1 MERQRSYIRWFT
13 SKSVAEKNLM
23 ILCDTNVIIGI
34 LKGDEKTIKMI
45 ERIGLENIA
54 ISSVTVMELYF
65 GALNKRELNKIKKHL
80 KALNIVHFDNDV
92 SELAVSM
99 IESYSKSHGLQ
110 IPDAIIAAT
119 AMSLEI
125 KLFTLNLKDFIYIDG
140 LKLQKN

>member
-1 MERQRSYIRWFT
+1 
-13 SKSVAEKNLM
+13 M
-23 ILCDTNVIIGI
+23 ILCDTNVIIET
-34 LKGDEKTIKMI
+34 LKGDEKTIKII

-65 GALNKRELNKIKKHL
+65 GALNKRELNKIKKYL
-80 KALNIVHFDNDV
+80 KALNIAHFDNNV

-99 IESYSKSHGLQ
+99 IESYNKSHGLQ

-119 AMSLEI
+119 ALSFEM
-125 KLFTLNLKDFIYIDG
+125 KLFILNLKDFKYIDG

>member
-1 MERQRSYIRWFT
+1 
-13 SKSVAEKNLM
+13 M
-23 ILCDTNVIIGI
+23 ILCDTNVIIET
-34 LKGDEKTIKMI
+34 LKGDEKTIKIM
-45 ERIGLENIA
+45 ESIGLENIA

-119 AMSLEI
+119 ALSLEI
-125 KLFTLNLKDFIYIDG
+125 KLLTLNLKDFRYIDG

>member
-1 MERQRSYIRWFT
+1 
-13 SKSVAEKNLM
+13 M
-23 ILCDTNVIIGI
+23 ILCDTNVIIET
-34 LKGDEKTIKMI
+34 LKGDEKTIKI
-45 ERIGLENIA
+45 VESIGLENIA

-80 KALNIVHFDNDV
+80 KALNIVHFDSDV

-119 AMSLEI
+119 ALSLEI
-125 KLFTLNLKDFIYIDG
+125 KLFTLNLKDFRYIDG
-140 LKLQKN
+140 LKLQNIRTRFVRKSL

>member
-1 MERQRSYIRWFT
+1 
-13 SKSVAEKNLM
+13 M
-23 ILCDTNVIIGI
+23 ILCDANVIIET
-34 LKGDEKTIKMI
+34 LKGDEKTIKII
-45 ERIGLENIA
+45 ESIGLENIA

-80 KALNIVHFDNDV
+80 KALKIVHFDNDV

-119 AMSLEI
+119 ALSLEI
-125 KLFTLNLKDFIYIDG
+125 KLFTLNLKDFRYIDG